1 MATSTTKKVVVQR
14 FERETLAGF
23 IALHS
28 YLQPNGVE
36 LLKPDGAIS
45 ILTYAEIKAV
55 YFVKDFDISEIPQDK
70 KIFVTR
76 PKMDGLWVRM
86 TLRDGDI
93 LDGILPN
100 NLLQIERYGFNVIPP
115 EPYSNHQRLFI
126 PREALKAIQV
136 LGVVGSPLTREKPR
150 GRRKTTPKE
159 QTSLFD

>member
-1 MATSTTKKVVVQR
+1 MAISTTKKVVIQR

-28 YLQPNGVE
+28 FLQPQGIE
-36 LLKPDGAIS
+36 LLKPDGTVA
-45 ILTYAEIKAV
+45 ILTYPEIKTV
-55 YFVKDFDISEIPQDK
+55 YFVKDFDFSEIPSEK
-70 KIFVTR
+70 KIFATR

-115 EPYSNHQRLFI
+115 EPYSNQQRLFI
-126 PREALKAIQV
+126 PREALTAIQV
-136 LGVVGSPLTREKPR
+136 LGVVGSPLTREKLR
-150 GRRKTTPKE
+150 GKRKATSKE
-159 QTSLFD
+159 QIGLFD